1 MDRREQYALLAV
13 SAALFLGGLVTVKLK
28 GSASLDAGGNPAKG
42 AAQVVNSSLRTGL
55 NVTAQ
60 AAGLAGG
67 AGDWSVPPRWPLVPA
82 GSLRVRHPLYR
93 RPRHIG
99 ENRHHVMTQGW
110 DGWYYD
116 PPSEVYF

>member
-1 MDRREQYALLAV
+1 MDRREQYALLVV

-28 GSASLDAGGNPAKG
+28 GSASLDAGGNPVKG
-42 AAQVVNSSLRTGL
+42 AAKVVNSALRSAV

-60 AAGLAGG
+60 PA

-82 GSLRVRHPLYR
+82 GCLRARHPLYR
-93 RPRHIG
+93 RPSYIG
-99 ENRHHVMTQGW
+99 ENRHKVMTQGW
-110 DGWYYD
+110 DGWFYD

>member
-1 MDRREQYALLAV
+1 MNRREQYALLVVVAV
-13 SAALFLGGLVTVKLK
+13 LFLGGLVSVKLR
-28 GSASLDAGGNPAKG
+28 GSASLDGGGNPVKG
-42 AAQVVNSSLRTGL
+42 AAKVVNSALRSAV

-60 AAGLAGG
+60 PA

-82 GSLRVRHPLYR
+82 ASLRARHPLYR

-99 ENRHHVMTQGW
+99 ENRHKVMTEGW
-110 DGWYYD
+110 SGWFYD